1 MSSAFLCLLTSL
13 LVPNAWDVL
22 PEINAPHTAIETNET
37 RPAPRVVSSDLVN
50 RLVIAPPQD
59 SDSPP
64 PAGRTTRL
72 TNRVSAEASEPIPSL
87 RTLTWVDVL
96 APSSA
101 DRPVFNRAPRIDG
114 SATDLKW
121 PLMVYGVGQALD
133 IASTAYA
140 LRHPGIGEGN
150 PMLNWARSDAAKVA
164 MCAGFSILG
173 AWAWVRLTGKNHR
186 TLATAGLHALGA
198 LHGGLAAR
206 NVAIAQRR

>member
-22 PEINAPHTAIETNET
+22 PEINPPHAAIETHDP
-37 RPAPRVVSSDLVN
+37 RPTPRIVSSDLVN
-50 RLVIAPPQD
+50 RLVIAPPQE
-59 SDSPP
+59 SDSPT

-72 TNRVSAEASEPIPSL
+72 SDRVSAETSEPVPSL
-87 RTLTWVDVL
+87 RTLTWADVR

-101 DRPVFNRAPRIDG
+101 NQPVFNRVPRIDE
-114 SATDLKW
+114 STTDLKW
-121 PLMVYGVGQALD
+121 PLVVYGVGQALD

-173 AWAWVRLTGKNHR
+173 AWAWVKVTGKNHR

-198 LHGGLAAR
+198 FHGGLAAH
-206 NVAIAQRR
+206 NVAVAQRR